1 MRNVWLKYTV
11 YRLGLFVGLTILLGL
26 LGMPWPFAV
35 LLAAMLSFAF
45 SMFFLS
51 HLRDEISKQLHEKR
65 VNSLGSGDPESDL
78 ENDAVDKALEGNSK
92 KTPAKPKSK

>member
-1 MRNVWLKYTV
+1 
-11 YRLGLFVGLTILLGL
+11 
-26 LGMPWPFAV
+26 MPWPFAV

-65 VNSLGSGDPESDL
+65 VNSLGSGDPESDF